1 MKIRIK
7 IESNNNLL
15 LTILES
21 SVFNRV
27 DIRDLINNLKNR
39 ENNKENLTE
48 SDYNLIVTS
57 IIPYYISYTRGW
69 ISGPEVWNNDPST
82 ARKKTDFVWFKING
96 HGINYPNMP
105 VGFPLPTHLY
115 EGKKRWV
122 QSWANLM
129 KDQVFNECEGL
140 ALNGKIWVIC
150 NIGFEFCIFRFDLS
164 RFSYPYAS
172 DTFDHFEPLNLN
184 NWTEQQFDSKK
195 IKYISE
201 SISPTQDL
209 IRVIQWRL
217 DKPEHYQWIHDM
229 LRYIANNPV

>member
-1 MKIRIK
+1 MKTRIK

-15 LTILES
+15 LLICLICKMDSYPIYRYYNNITILECS
-21 SVFNRV
+21 LLNRA
-27 DIRDLINNLKNR
+27 DIRDLINNLKTR

-57 IIPYYISYTRGW
+57 IIPHYLSYIRGW

-82 ARKKTDFVWFKING
+82 ARKKTDFLWFKING
-96 HGINYPNMP
+96 HHGIQYPNKT

-122 QSWANLM
+122 KSWANLM
-129 KDQVFNECEGL
+129 KDQAFNECEGL

-164 RFSYPYAS
+164 RFSYPY
-172 DTFDHFEPLNLN
+172 TNEIFDHFEPLNLN
-184 NWTEQQFDSKK
+184 GWTEQQFTREG
-195 IKYISE
+195 IKYI
-201 SISPTQDL
+201 
-209 IRVIQWRL
+209 
-217 DKPEHYQWIHDM
+217 
-229 LRYIANNPV
+229 A